1 MLSWITLDT
10 KILGSSFASFWSS
23 SPVSVPVVFGAAAQS
38 EANSVNYQLY
48 DWNNTDQVESIVE
61 SSLGS
66 FDVSLATGALDLY
79 NTSNN
84 WLEYISMVS
93 DIRTVCPLRQFA
105 NIFQA
110 NYSASSVSFYVA
122 QETNPSEE
130 DECGNVADSSTDI
143 SAIFG
148 LYEDASF
155 GEKLQK
161 KFFQFVTGKIDKL
174 DDGVTVFDKE
184 DVEYSD
190 DRCSFWI
197 KSSDEIVPK
206 FAKRF

>member
-1 MLSWITLDT
+1 MKNYFSENT
-10 KILGSSFASFWSS
+10 KPAFSFYPNIEKRNIL
-23 SPVSVPVVFGAAAQS
+23 GAAAQS

-66 FDVSLATGALDLY
+66 FDVSIATGALDLY
-79 NTSNN
+79 NSSNN

-93 DIRTVCPLRQFA
+93 DIRTVCPVRHFA
-105 NIFQA
+105 KIFQQ
-110 NYSASSVSFYVA
+110 NYTASEVSFYVA
-122 QETNPSEE
+122 QETSPLE
-130 DECGNVADSSTDI
+130 DDESGNVADSSTDI

-148 LYEDASF
+148 LYEDQNF
-155 GEKLQK
+155 GNKLQS

-174 DDGVTVFDKE
+174 GEDVTVFDKE
-184 DVEYSD
+184 DAKDSD
-190 DRCSFWI
+190 ERCSFWM
-197 KSSDEIVPK
+197 KTSEEIVPQ